1 MKNVFRLIVYTKN
14 DAAAPKEIAN
24 IIEREIEWAD
34 EKQLFRRLMTWHD
47 RQAKLYEHHE
57 YWWVAIG
64 LVGSDAMAV
73 SMSSLKRKK
82 YAAIWLRA
90 HFFGA
95 WA

>member
-1 MKNVFRLIVYTKN
+1 MKNVFRLIVYTT
-14 DAAAPKEIAN
+14 DGCGAKEIAD

-34 EKQLFRRLMTWHD
+34 EKQLFRRLMTWRD
-47 RQAKLYEHHE
+47 RQAKVHEHHD
-57 YWWVAIG
+57 WVSVMIE

-95 WA
+95 WV